1 MELRTWVKE
10 HKKGATALAVVA
22 VLGIGAAGVGVAG
35 YVPSAEEKVKT
46 ETVQSGKKEE
56 EKDLF
61 SSVKG
66 IRDLYV
72 EQNAKEIDWM
82 KGISFDNG
90 IKVSVDDADV
100 DVSKP
105 GKYELCYT
113 ASIKEKKDA
122 VQTKKVTVTVV
133 NNKEAQKLADE
144 GKTVWMSKN
153 QVKAVTK
160 KQEAVKKE
168 EKKQEPKQEK
178 ITTAK
183 AEQKEELKQQTVQE
197 ETKVQEEL
205 PQPEQENNSSVN
217 KQESDQ
223 SPAPQPE
230 KPSQPEKKPVWHDP
244 VYEKKWV
251 VDQAAWDETIS
262 EPIYEMVEKSICNGC
277 LADIT
282 GNPWGHIDAALDAGN
297 FNCGGYHSEWVQEQT
312 GTNTYTVHHDEVG
325 HWEEVLVQEG
335 YWE

>member
-10 HKKGATALAVVA
+10 HKKGAAALAVVA

-35 YVPSAEEKVKT
+35 YSRMSEGKSDVVKAESEEK
-46 ETVQSGKKEE
+46 KE
-56 EKDLF
+56 LF

-66 IRDLYV
+66 IKDLYV
-72 EQNAKEIDWM
+72 EQNAKEINWLREVSSN
-82 KGISFDNG
+82 KR
-90 IKVSVDDADV
+90 IKVTADDKKVDLT
-100 DVSKP
+100 KP
-105 GKYELCYT
+105 GKYELIYT
-113 ASIKEKKDA
+113 ATVLGEEEKQ
-122 VQTKKVTVTVV
+122 VKKVTVTVV
-133 NNKEAQKLADE
+133 DNKEAQKLADE

-197 ETKVQEEL
+197 ETKVQEEF

-312 GTNTYTVHHDEVG
+312 GTNTHTVHHDEVG